1 MVDSNA
7 MRKTF
12 TVPEIKPLD
21 QYDFTRA
28 RICASLGWILT
39 KSYGSA
45 ESVPEELREP
55 FYSDQY
61 EQEHIKPPVTRLLL
75 SSDLYCRVCGLVLGG
90 EAAPRDNAA
99 LLQLLARKGV
109 PPKDQETPITEAD
122 LRQRPIKMSAHLAV
136 IDSLMSVC
144 AMETMG
150 RVKMPAGLE
159 QFGADSQWENAVLY
173 WVNKCIQKLREST
186 DRGLAQRSQPGMELQ
201 QSQPSCPTRWYWKL
215 VPIRYRKDKMLH
227 KQTPTFP
234 LVAGT
239 KDLSNGCAIAA
250 VVHYYCP
257 GLLRL
262 EDVCLKD
269 TMSVADSLYNLQLIQ
284 DFCQSALK
292 SCCPLALEDL
302 LYAPPALKVNIM
314 TFMAEL
320 FGCFEV
326 QKPDFVQPK
335 EPLDLQDPSGLSDC
349 TTPTSAN
356 SNSAS
361 PAFVFRQPFLPI
373 SPQSPGGVPGALTQS
388 TSMPH
393 VEGVGKTWPKRQISR
408 PLSSAVS
415 FSIPFGLDSDVDIVM
430 GNPVGMTRSI
440 SSDSLGPNVFQP
452 APGAPPR
459 ATYTSSEEVPDL
471 GGKGKGVGGQ
481 TAAQTGQNGPLG
493 SHRASWGTQTPPVK
507 MRMEKDPE
515 GLENGLEE
523 SGYADLPTIEEALQI
538 IHSESKM
545 EPRLHP
551 DGAADGFYLHS
562 PDEPAGFRHNGSPSR
577 LSSSAPSR
585 AGMMYRPSGEP
596 QERERGQRRTRRTS
610 EGSRASRDDDSVL
623 RDGSV
628 DSDASEDLPKAPA
641 APVPAAADGDPRD
654 EAGTGTLSLS
664 SSSDSGVKMTSFAE
678 LKKKLVPAAPAA
690 ATTETPRGSPEPQ
703 MTTWAQRS
711 EESPSKSP
719 ALNTE
724 MSQLGARLEEKRRAI
739 EAQKKRIEAIFA
751 KHRQRLGKSAFMQ
764 LKKHQDGGGEAEA
777 EVPEELGQ
785 LTLEERLARIE
796 DEEEQPPPSEDRDKL
811 ADGSCQEK
819 QVTFSPEIRKPE
831 EDAHLGDYNKAVSK
845 LNAALSSLQSDMQRL
860 AEQQQ
865 QLMRKKPATQA
876 WVIPASP
883 KPTAAAPPLPSPRPS
898 REPTPR
904 SADLSCSSPSPSPSR
919 KPASH
924 PAPPKSPQPAPRRA
938 QSVPPK
944 SPKHARPL
952 DLKFPPLTRV
962 LTPPNNVDNLPHLRK
977 FSPSQ
982 CPVQT
987 SSSFSIGHP
996 RSPIE
1001 PGKPV
1006 GPIPKPPGPE
1016 DDSSETG
1023 SSEEP
1028 AMFSL
1033 ELEGHSRPPVGP
1045 VVGPSSSRKE
1055 PGGGSSSG
1063 APSECSFE
1071 SDLQP
1076 SFNGKRSSLI
1086 EISLSSLRGPEE
1098 AEGDEGPE
1106 SFSDSTSDHTEPEQ
1120 RGGLGF
1126 FFKDEARP
1134 EDEMAQRRAALLEKQ
1149 QKRAEEL
1156 KRRRQWQEQEREA
1169 RPQSEEGRG
1178 RVEDRPP
1185 APRTPPPE
1193 GTPQRRGD
1201 FTRQEYQR
1209 RHQLKIMED
1218 LDKVL
1223 RQKPTTVRGV
1233 KKQRPKTVFRDD
1245 SVLARSP
1252 VKGSRLSKVYSHS
1265 SLSLST
1271 MANDTGGSLM
1281 VKKSP
1286 RADSPLGLMSPS
1298 RLANQNGEKDWENA
1312 STASSPASIPEY
1324 TGPKLYKEPSFKSNK
1339 FIIHNALSRC
1349 CLAGKVN
1356 EPQKNKIVEEMEKSK
1371 ANHFLILFRDSS
1383 CQFRAV
1389 YTMNPET
1396 EEMAR
1401 LTGFGPRVITPAM
1414 VESIYKYS
1422 SDRKQFT
1429 PIPSKTMS
1437 MSVDAFTIQ
1446 GHLWQSKRP
1455 GTPKKPGTPK

>member
-215 VPIRYRKDKMLH
+215 VPHAIAFCLKESGSKPPVIRYRKDKMLH

-335 EPLDLQDPSGLSDC
+335 EPLDLQG
-349 TTPTSAN
+349 T
-356 SNSAS
+356 
-361 PAFVFRQPFLPI
+361 
-373 SPQSPGGVPGALTQS
+373 
-388 TSMPH
+388 H

-562 PDEPAGFRHNGSPSR
+562 PDEPVGFRHNGSPSR

-796 DEEEQPPPSEDRDKL
+796 DEEERPPPSEDRDKL
-811 ADGSCQEK
+811 ADGSRQEK

-1001 PGKPV
+1001 LGKPV

-1126 FFKDEARP
+1126 FFRVSLGP
-1134 EDEMAQRRAALLEKQ
+1134 GVGFGQQRVRKPVLLSPGQ
-1149 QKRAEEL
+1149 
-1156 KRRRQWQEQEREA
+1156 
-1169 RPQSEEGRG
+1169 
-1178 RVEDRPP
+1178 
-1185 APRTPPPE
+1185 T
-1193 GTPQRRGD
+1193 
-1201 FTRQEYQR
+1201 
-1209 RHQLKIMED
+1209 
-1218 LDKVL
+1218 
-1223 RQKPTTVRGV
+1223 
-1233 KKQRPKTVFRDD
+1233 
-1245 SVLARSP
+1245 SVCLS
-1252 VKGSRLSKVYSHS
+1252 VGSRLSKVYSHS